1 MVTQQESITSAD
13 QAGLQ
18 NLHRLATERYVRVV
32 DELVALENKLAA
44 SSYTD
49 EQANALTLLRCDRE
63 AQHAFVL
70 QLNTLLYEAGVQ
82 PLA

>member
-1 MVTQQESITSAD
+1 M
-13 QAGLQ
+13 
-18 NLHRLATERYVRVV
+18 RVV
-32 DELVALENKLAA
+32 DELVTLENKLAA

-49 EQANALTLLRCDRE
+49 EQADDLASLRRGRE

-70 QLNTLLYEAGVQ
+70 QLNTLLYEAGVE